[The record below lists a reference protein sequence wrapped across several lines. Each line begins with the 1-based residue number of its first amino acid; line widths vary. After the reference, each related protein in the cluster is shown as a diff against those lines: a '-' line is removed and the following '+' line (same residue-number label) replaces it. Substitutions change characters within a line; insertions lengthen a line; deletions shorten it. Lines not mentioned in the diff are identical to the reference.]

1 MVTRNQCIED
11 MKLTDVKI
19 PPYFL
24 LINNTIIM
32 FYNQIE
38 FEQKLTLNEVRL
50 PQDKL
55 DLSYHSSM
63 DDTQDEL
70 KH

>member
-24 LINNTIIM
+24 LINNTIIII
-32 FYNQIE
+32 YNQIE
-38 FEQKLTLNEVRL
+38 FEQKLTINEVRL

>member
-1 MVTRNQCIED
+1 MTRNQCIED

-24 LINNTIIM
+24 LINNTIIII
-32 FYNQIE
+32 YNQIE

>member
-1 MVTRNQCIED
+1 

-19 PPYFL
+19 PTYFL

-38 FEQKLTLNEVRL
+38 FEQKLTLNEGRL

>member
-1 MVTRNQCIED
+1 

-19 PPYFL
+19 PTYFL

>member
-1 MVTRNQCIED
+1 

-24 LINNTIIM
+24 LINNTIIII
-32 FYNQIE
+32 YNQIE
-38 FEQKLTLNEVRL
+38 FEQKLTINEVRL

>member
-1 MVTRNQCIED
+1 MTRNQCIED

>member
-1 MVTRNQCIED
+1 MVTSNQCIED

-19 PPYFL
+19 PTYFL

>member
-1 MVTRNQCIED
+1 

-24 LINNTIIM
+24 LINNTIIII
-32 FYNQIE
+32 YNQIE